1 VQGGTWSAPLFISV
15 FAGGIGFTLGYSEI
29 DSLIVLDTAEAVQ
42 RYAANQTDVA
52 TDLAAVGP
60 LGKGVAAL
68 GLCLDAAAAACIRNL
83 LRLWY
88 GLWLAGRV
96 GIDSPPLCLLRPCM
110 PAVAGQDSVS
120 LLTLSEET
128 FPYSV
133 ASGTLVDLSYKGERQ
148 LGLHTLLI
156 LLVSQFQR
164 EPTCWSGGR
173 VISAAKQAGCVA
185 AC

>member
-1 VQGGTWSAPLFISV
+1 MLLLLAF
-15 FAGGIGFTLGYSEI
+15 
-29 DSLIVLDTAEAVQ
+29 
-42 RYAANQTDVA
+42 RY
-52 TDLAAVGP
+52 
-60 LGKGVAAL
+60 
-68 GLCLDAAAAACIRNL
+68 L

-148 LGLHTLLI
+148 LGLHTLSVPLASARADMLEWRQGNLSGKACWLYWCPLVQ
-156 LLVSQFQR
+156 LLASRGPAVEQETQLCLSVQAASSPLR
-164 EPTCWSGGR
+164 RHRTP
-173 VISAAKQAGCVA
+173 SASVRSPASCHMRLYRHCLFETVHADCNTWTA
-185 AC
+185 T